1 MPWQAAPSLLIIIGA
16 FNVAAGLIWSVD
28 RAYYGKVRTT
38 DGWCVGWPFLF
49 VDFFS
54 SSSSSSSSSVCGSS
68 SWGQRTSESVNVKK
82 RGRTI
87 GHNQWTWAME
97 KRDDKVANYRANK

>member
-28 RAYYGKVRTT
+28 RAYYGKRT
-38 DGWCVGWPFLF
+38 G
-49 VDFFS
+49 
-54 SSSSSSSSSVCGSS
+54 
-68 SWGQRTSESVNVKK
+68 ESVNVKK